1 MAIDIIG
8 TMYDTTDPD
17 NPVAKPGWHVNTDE
31 QIYGA
36 DAFEVFPETPFRVI
50 SGNPPMH
57 CYKFDSQVQFESFLP
72 AEA

>member
-8 TMYDTTDPD
+8 TMYDSTDPES
-17 NPVAKPGWHVNTDE
+17 PVAKPGWHVNSDE
-31 QIYGA
+31 QIAGA
-36 DAFEVFPETPFRVI
+36 DAFEVFPDSPSRVF

-57 CYKFDSQVQFESFLP
+57 CYKFDSKQHADSFLN

>member
-8 TMYDTTDPD
+8 TMHDLTGPD
-17 NPVAKPGWHVNTDE
+17 NPVAKPGWHVNSDE
-31 QIYGA
+31 PIAGA
-36 DAFEVFPETPFRVI
+36 DAFEVFPESPSRVF

-57 CYKFDSQVQFESFLP
+57 CYKFDSQAHFETFMP